1 MSRKDV
7 HLYMLEKL
15 GGEFTKSRPLHSND
29 NALAESKN
37 VSVCASIWAAS
48 LRIPLPIGGNFK
60 SMNCINRLLS
70 ELIARGIPMCVILI
84 EILHIVWFWIFE
96 LRINN
101 IDVSWY
107 FEGIYLSVS
116 DACG

>member
-37 VSVCASIWAAS
+37 VSVVRKHLGSKSAN
-48 LRIPLPIGGNFK
+48 PITY
-60 SMNCINRLLS
+60 
-70 ELIARGIPMCVILI
+70 RG
-84 EILHIVWFWIFE
+84 
-96 LRINN
+96 
-101 IDVSWY
+101 
-107 FEGIYLSVS
+107 
-116 DACG
+116 